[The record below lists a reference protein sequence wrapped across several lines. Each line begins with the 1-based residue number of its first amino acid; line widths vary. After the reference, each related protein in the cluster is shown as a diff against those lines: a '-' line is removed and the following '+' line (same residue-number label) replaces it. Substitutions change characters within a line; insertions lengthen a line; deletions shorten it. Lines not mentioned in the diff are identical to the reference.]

1 MSVDESSTNMNPAF
15 IEIQNYWLNGQVES
29 SHERITRPA
38 HNPRRLPCSGRLQVD
53 HQQVRGV
60 NMIKMTITT
69 IMITTKT
76 STSQVGK
83 MARPILK
90 ASLSSEYLAMER
102 RSTWIWKTTGEN
114 EENPNSQKKAWFF
127 SFYLFSTS
135 PYSKHT
141 IYHCPALMSLAVV
154 EEQLVQVS
162 RLLSKER
169 Q

>member
-1 MSVDESSTNMNPAF
+1 M
-15 IEIQNYWLNGQVES
+15 NGQVEP
-29 SHERITRPA
+29 SHERNTRPA

-53 HQQVRGV
+53 HQQVGGV
-60 NMIKMTITT
+60 NMIKMIITT
-69 IMITTKT
+69 TKITTSNNNKT

-90 ASLSSEYLAMER
+90 ASLSSEYLTMER
-102 RSTWIWKTTGEN
+102 RSTWIWKTTGEKM
-114 EENPNSQKKAWFF
+114 KKIQILKKKLDFF

-141 IYHCPALMSLAVV
+141 IRHCPALMSLAVV

-169 Q
+169 QKTYID